1 MAVRTREEI
10 LTGLRDIM
18 GDSGNSD
25 EGLALLDDVSDT
37 LSDYETRSKDSTDW
51 KQKYEEND
59 ASWRQRYHDRFF
71 NTEANDPDPEP
82 EPEYKPLT
90 FEALFK

>member
-10 LTGLRDIM
+10 LTGLRDMM
-18 GDSGNSD
+18 GDSGNTD

-37 LSDYETRSKDSTDW
+37 LTDFETRSKDSTDW

-71 NTEANDPDPEP
+71 NTEGDDTDPEP
-82 EPEYKPLT
+82 EPEIKPLT
-90 FEALFK
+90 FEALFN

>member
-1 MAVRTREEI
+1 MAVRTKEEI
-10 LTGLRDIM
+10 LTGLRDMM
-18 GDSGNSD
+18 GDNGNTD

-37 LSDYETRSKDSTDW
+37 LSDFETRTKDSTDW

-59 ASWRQRYHDRFF
+59 ATWRQRYHDRFF
-71 NTEANDPDPEP
+71 NTEGNEPDPVPEP
-82 EPEYKPLT
+82 EIKPLT